1 MKFPRKITLARIAS
15 HDFNRAL
22 RVWKIRLPDTDIL
35 RSLVN
40 ERARALTLFVRNL
53 GIAMLTTLWL
63 STAKSTLALKL
74 TFVDLTIPAAYVNF
88 VLAVM
93 LFGTAV
99 QAINYMILNEF
110 VRVASNKLFKFDAPW
125 VLTALHDGGSVWSIA
140 AVTQF
145 RFFQST
151 AAHNRFGKSVMWLTN
166 LLFLRCLLLPIG
178 L

>member
-15 HDFNRAL
+15 HDFNR

-53 GIAMLTTLWL
+53 GMAMLTTLWL
-63 STAKSTLALKL
+63 SAAKSTLALKL

-88 VLAVM
+88 VLAAM

-99 QAINYMILNEF
+99 QAINYLILNDF

-125 VLTALHDGGSVWSIA
+125 VLTALQDGGSVWSIA
-140 AVTQF
+140 AVIVRVVRSYTSGSF
-145 RFFQST
+145 
-151 AAHNRFGKSVMWLTN
+151 
-166 LLFLRCLLLPIG
+166 
-178 L
+178 

>member
-1 MKFPRKITLARIAS
+1 
-15 HDFNRAL
+15 
-22 RVWKIRLPDTDIL
+22 
-35 RSLVN
+35 
-40 ERARALTLFVRNL
+40 
-53 GIAMLTTLWL
+53 
-63 STAKSTLALKL
+63 
-74 TFVDLTIPAAYVNF
+74 VNF

-166 LLFLRCLLLPIG
+166 LPFFAMFASAYWIVISVGIRVIHNDGILTSGGVFTLIAWLLIIYPLAYIALLRIPFAFNKNTQFIRWVFLTRMYRRIG